1 MGICLTLEEPTP
13 EKRLEANTAGMYH
26 VWERDYRKLQI
37 TTIRELLEEGR
48 EPAIPLLVRTMYQRA
63 DRVKGRGGDQPEL
76 VL

>member
-1 MGICLTLEEPTP
+1 MD
-13 EKRLEANTAGMYH
+13 H